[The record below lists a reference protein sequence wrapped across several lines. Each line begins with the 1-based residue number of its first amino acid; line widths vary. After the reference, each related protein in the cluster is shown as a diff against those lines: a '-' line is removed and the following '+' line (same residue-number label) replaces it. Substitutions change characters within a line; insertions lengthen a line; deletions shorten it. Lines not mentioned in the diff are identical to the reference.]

1 MSDILCSYQDREA
14 TLMAYL
20 YDEIAPPERE
30 TFEAHLITCARC
42 RVELNGLSGV
52 RVRLAE
58 WATPTS
64 HKSQVIS
71 HKSQVLSHKSP
82 VVSRELVTSD
92 ESRGTSH
99 DVTNDESGGTSHDVT
114 SDEPRAPSPE
124 TGDTTTGRRTTIPA
138 WAQAAAAMLALGV
151 SAGAANLTIHY
162 DAQNGLNIHTGWS
175 QGATDRSN
183 GAQPAAASPAAD
195 LVSRAELTALT
206 RQLRGEMQT
215 IATPAASAAPLN
227 EADVVRRVKGLLDET
242 ERRHERE
249 LALRVAE
256 VMRDINAQR
265 QADLVKIDQNL
276 TQGRVEVLRNRQM
289 LDYYMQRV
297 SRPQ

>member
-30 TFEAHLITCARC
+30 TFEAHLTTCARC
-42 RVELNGLSGV
+42 RVELNGLSGG

-64 HKSQVIS
+64 HKSQVVS
-71 HKSQVLSHKSP
+71 HKSAVASHESP
-82 VVSRELVTSD
+82 DSRDTSD
-92 ESRGTSH
+92 ESR
-99 DVTNDESGGTSHDVT
+99 
-114 SDEPRAPSPE
+114 APSPE
-124 TGDTTTGRRTTIPA
+124 PRATTTGRRTTIPA

-175 QGATDRSN
+175 HDATDRSN
-183 GAQPAAASPAAD
+183 GTQPAAAAPSAD

-215 IATPAASAAPLN
+215 IATPLSNAAPLN

>member
-30 TFEAHLITCARC
+30 TFEAHLTTCARC
-42 RVELNGLSGV
+42 RGELNGLSGV

-58 WATPTS
+58 WATPIS
-64 HKSQVIS
+64 RKSQVES
-71 HKSQVLSHKSP
+71 RKSAVASHKSP
-82 VVSRELVTSD
+82 VVSRESVAESRDTSAESRDTSD
-92 ESRGTSH
+92 QS
-99 DVTNDESGGTSHDVT
+99 
-114 SDEPRAPSPE
+114 RAPSPE
-124 TGDTTTGRRTTIPA
+124 RLATTTGRRTTIPA

-175 QGATDRSN
+175 RGATDRSS
-183 GAQPAAASPAAD
+183 GTQPSGSAAAAAPTAD

-206 RQLRGEMQT
+206 QQLRGEMRT
-215 IATPAASAAPLN
+215 ITTPASSAPLN
-227 EADVVRRVKGLLDET
+227 EAEVVRRVKGLLDET

>member
-1 MSDILCSYQDREA
+1 MSDILCSYHDREA

-20 YDEIAPPERE
+20 YDEIAPPDRE
-30 TFEAHLITCARC
+30 TFDAHLTTCARC
-42 RVELNGLSGV
+42 RVELNGLRGV
-52 RVRLAE
+52 RVRLGE
-58 WATPTS
+58 WATPQS
-64 HKSQVIS
+64 HKSQVES
-71 HKSQVLSHKSP
+71 RKSGVASLES
-82 VVSRELVTSD
+82 VTSL
-92 ESRGTSH
+92 
-99 DVTNDESGGTSHDVT
+99 ESGGPRLM
-114 SDEPRAPSPE
+114 SDGFGGARRAA
-124 TGDTTTGRRTTIPA
+124 GNTGRRGTIPA

-151 SAGAANLTIHY
+151 SAGVANLTIHY
-162 DAQNGLNIHTGWS
+162 DAKNGLNIHTGWS
-175 QGATDRSN
+175 RAATDRS
-183 GAQPAAASPAAD
+183 GSAQPASSPTAASPAAD
-195 LVSRAELTALT
+195 GVSRAELTALT
-206 RQLRGEMQT
+206 DQLRREMQT
-215 IATPAASAAPLN
+215 IATPASTAPLN
-227 EADVVRRVKGLLDET
+227 EAEVVRRVKGLLDET